1 MLRRSIKNLRE
12 SQYTKGRDTMSM
24 RRKARLHE
32 EEEKELTL
40 QEKIEKICNDKKL
53 FKENIWNLRLSEVYI
68 ECGQDLK
75 EYADDTEWWGEKFFQ
90 FVLKSLKDNNENNEP
105 LTHGDLDCYYLF
117 DNEDYDASLYTFYDE
132 DEWIEAVREMCCDKE
147 IWDYDN
153 EYIVDDEDELILE

>member
-1 MLRRSIKNLRE
+1 MRKNFGE
-12 SQYTKGRDTMSM
+12 FGNTKGYRNTMRM
-24 RRKARLHE
+24 RSKARLHE

-53 FKENIWNLRLSEVYI
+53 FKKNIWNLNLAEVYI
-68 ECGQDLK
+68 ECGENLK
-75 EYADDTEWWGEKFFQ
+75 DFADDTEWWGEKFFQ
-90 FVLKSLKDNNENNEP
+90 FILKSLKDNNENNKP